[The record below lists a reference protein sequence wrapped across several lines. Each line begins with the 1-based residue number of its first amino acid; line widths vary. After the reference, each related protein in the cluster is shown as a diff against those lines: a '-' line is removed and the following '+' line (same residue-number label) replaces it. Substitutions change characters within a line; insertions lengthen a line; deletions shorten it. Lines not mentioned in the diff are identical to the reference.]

1 MLDIIPPGT
10 PQQFLQPLPQQL
22 QQPPPPP
29 PPPQPPIPSLLP
41 PLQPLLPTLPQQL
54 LPPAPSFLSV
64 PHPYQNTTEQHPLQ
78 SNNDIF
84 NHDNPTPYSHTPV
97 PLHLNDQAQFIDNN
111 TGFSMPVTTLGPQYH
126 SNSTSLYSSPLSTT
140 PNYINEL
147 IPNFKPPTIPNA
159 ENSITPP
166 NIFETVPKDKIDY
179 SIEVPGSKSDLK
191 IALYKDSVRKIS
203 LGRNGLHLPTYSSDS
218 STYNKQ
224 TPNNEDYLI
233 DPQQQNRV
241 SHQSP
246 SQQSKNNN
254 NHQHQHHHDNSQKP
268 FQYNNNTP
276 IDPLSEFDTGYESQ
290 SSDGF
295 GSTRHIF
302 AEHFGIVITNDDN
315 GIGRNNDLVP
325 NGSIGDTISG
335 NIGKPLPNARNSPIS
350 FKLLNPT
357 EYPYRS
363 EIQLNHRHQAFEN
376 KMLVPTISWTMADNK
391 LLWNTMFN
399 GAVSSRYSF
408 FSFFMDRS
416 LNVILKACI
425 KAVHSGSNETCFN
438 ERVQDILLK
447 KSYIYYG
454 TLIKDLRESMAND
467 SIENS
472 TILLWFANWSLF
484 IHRSSTLK
492 AENLILTG
500 SASLLW
506 NCLNQYQSTTQ
517 VNPTL
522 SFIIHSI
529 KWHTVACTA
538 PDYKFSVIEELF
550 EDFRYFKRF
559 ILFNQEL
566 TTKNNGYILKSF
578 VDLEI
583 FLQQLIEII
592 YPRMVKLDN
601 DHKKKY
607 DIPPAQAERGIQFFS
622 PAELFSIV
630 VNWFNV
636 VPGYALSVGKTMTPL
651 KRTYYLFYAAIAV
664 ALAAVFP
671 SIRGVFLVDPWNMI
685 FGRTDFDNLIYRFS
699 PSDLHS
705 YEQYQFLS
713 QLSKKLLRIINF
725 FTTRR
730 KLLLNYLGIKPHPFL
745 HFKYMEKVEP
755 FNEYNNVVRFKTE
768 KSDLQEVMITSFNVN
783 NIINVSN
790 YPLMRMLYNNSKND
804 DHYESFKR
812 TIEKENHDQKVRI
825 IKFRATYQKKDTEN
839 NDTYTSYDRIRM
851 TKNKG
856 VQDTNELDDFDYD
869 RGMFLYDY
877 NIEHALACVFE
888 IFGRESKAFD
898 DIRTIKQGLENF
910 ELAQKEIAKCV

>member
-1 MLDIIPPGT
+1 MVTPGI
-10 PQQFLQPLPQQL
+10 PQQILQPLPPLPQQL
-22 QQPPPPP
+22 QPPPPIAAAAVV
-29 PPPQPPIPSLLP
+29 QPPILSLIP
-41 PLQPLLPTLPQQL
+41 PLQPPLQQQL
-54 LPPAPSFLSV
+54 QPPAPPFLSM
-64 PHPYQNTTEQHPLQ
+64 PRPYHNITEQHSLQ
-78 SNNDIF
+78 SNNDVF
-84 NHDNPTPYSHTPV
+84 NHDNPTSYSHTPV
-97 PLHLNDQAQFIDNN
+97 PLHLNDQAQLIENN
-111 TGFSMPVTTLGPQYH
+111 TGFSMPAATLGPQYH
-126 SNSTSLYSSPLSTT
+126 SNSASLYSSPLSTT
-140 PNYINEL
+140 PNCSNEL
-147 IPNFKPPTIPNA
+147 IPNFQPPTIPNE

-166 NIFETVPKDKIDY
+166 NIFEAVSNDKIDY

-203 LGRNGLHLPTYSSDS
+203 LARNDLQLPSYSSDS
-218 STYNKQ
+218 PIYDKQ
-224 TPNNEDYLI
+224 TPKNEDYLV
-233 DPQQQNRV
+233 DLQQQQQNCV

-246 SQQSKNNN
+246 SQHSKSNH
-254 NHQHQHHHDNSQKP
+254 NHQHQHHRDNNQNSL
-268 FQYNNNTP
+268 QYNNNTP
-276 IDPLSEFDTGYESQ
+276 IDRLSEFDTGYESQ

-295 GSTRHIF
+295 GNTRHIF
-302 AEHFGIVITNDDN
+302 AEHFGIVITNDDH
-315 GIGRNNDLVP
+315 GIGRNNNIVH
-325 NGSIGDTISG
+325 NRSMGDTISG
-335 NIGKPLPNARNSPIS
+335 NVGKPLPNARNSPIS
-350 FKLLNPT
+350 INLLNPT
-357 EYPYRS
+357 EHCG
-363 EIQLNHRHQAFEN
+363 ILLNQQHQAFEN
-376 KMLVPTISWTMADNK
+376 KMLVPTINWTLADNK
-391 LLWNTMFN
+391 LLWNSMFN

-425 KAVHSGSNETCFN
+425 KAINSGSNETCFN
-438 ERVQDILLK
+438 QHVQDILLK

-517 VNPTL
+517 LNPTL

-529 KWHTVACTA
+529 KWHTLACTT
-538 PDYKFSVIEELF
+538 PDYKFNVIEELF
-550 EDFRYFKRF
+550 DDFKNFKRF

-578 VDLEI
+578 VDLEN
-583 FLQQLIEII
+583 FLQQLIENI

-601 DHKKKY
+601 DYKKKY
-607 DIPPAQAERGIQFFS
+607 EVPSEQMDRGIQFFS
-622 PAELFSIV
+622 PEELFSIV
-630 VNWFNV
+630 VNWFNI

-685 FGRTDFDNLIYRFS
+685 FARTDFDNLIYKIS
-699 PSDLHS
+699 PSDLPKD
-705 YEQYQFLS
+705 EQYQYLS
-713 QLSKKLLRIINF
+713 QLSKKLLRVINF

-730 KLLLNYLGIKPHPFL
+730 KLLLNYLGVKPHPFL

-755 FNEYNNVVRFKTE
+755 LNDYDNVVRFKTE
-768 KSDLQEVMITSFNVN
+768 KMDFQEVMITSFNVN

-790 YPLMRMLYNNSKND
+790 YPLMRMLYNNSD
-804 DHYESFKR
+804 DNYQTFKR
-812 TIEKENHDQKVRI
+812 VIEKENHDQKVRI
-825 IKFRATYQKKDTEN
+825 TKFRANYERKEGKNIDIFN
-839 NDTYTSYDRIRM
+839 SYDRIRR
-851 TKNKG
+851 TQSEG
-856 VQDTNELDDFDYD
+856 LQDLNELDDFDYD

-877 NIEHALACVFE
+877 NIEHALTCVFD
-888 IFGRESKAFD
+888 IFGREGKVFD
-898 DIRTIKQGLENF
+898 DIGTIKQGLENF